1 MQLIS
6 GPSLDCVLT
15 LTRVSNRTGQCN
27 FSDKGDRSFFFV
39 LDKGTKGQRD
49 KRKILQRA
57 GKGWDSLSK
66 SKTGRRTEGY
76 EILTAC
82 PVPGDKTGQSKK
94 GRSKTEKDVLKQE
107 MTLLFLKFF

>member
-6 GPSLDCVLT
+6 GPSLDCVFT
-15 LTRVSNRTGQCN
+15 LTRVSNRMGQCN

-39 LDKGTKGQRD
+39 LDKGTTGQAKNITKGREG
-49 KRKILQRA
+49 L
-57 GKGWDSLSK
+57 GSLSK